1 MKAKPRNARNT
12 RMSPTSQTYEHAEN
26 TKKAEARPLVSPYK
40 ERMKTRIL
48 TAVVALP
55 ILIASIVLPSYI
67 PETVWIFVAIAV
79 LALAAGLFEFFS
91 LTKKLELKGDAG
103 IAYLGAAGLTVTF
116 IVDAPATAP
125 DLVIMMLAAFVIIVL
140 ISQTFRFEKDF
151 SKMLSGAGVTI
162 LGVMYIAFLGG
173 FLIATRV
180 GFEQRPFLSTH
191 LLGFFFLVLM
201 GSDTGAYF
209 AGRAFGKHKL
219 APAISPGKTWE
230 GLIGGL
236 LAAAAFAALATFWF
250 FPELPY
256 PVSIALAVTMAAV
269 GVLGDLAESAMKR
282 GSKTKDAAHIL
293 PGHGGLLDR
302 LDSLL
307 LNAPILYYFARF
319 YF

>member
-1 MKAKPRNARNT
+1 
-12 RMSPTSQTYEHAEN
+12 
-26 TKKAEARPLVSPYK
+26 
-40 ERMKTRIL
+40 MKTRIL
-48 TAVVALP
+48 TAAAALP

-67 PETVWIFVAIAV
+67 PETVWIFVAIAA

-91 LTKKLELKGDAG
+91 LTKKLELKADAS
-103 IAYLGAAGLTVTF
+103 IAYLGATALTVAF
-116 IVDAPATAP
+116 VFDAPAKAA
-125 DLVIMMLAAFVIIVL
+125 DLLLMTLAGFIIVVL
-140 ISQTFRFEKDF
+140 ITQTFRFQKDF
-151 SKMLSGAGVTI
+151 SKMLGGIGVTI
-162 LGVMYIAFLGG
+162 LGVFYIAFLGG
-173 FLIATRV
+173 FLISTRV
-180 GFEQRPFLSTH
+180 GFTPALSTH

-219 APAISPGKTWE
+219 APGISPGKTVE

-236 LAAAAFAALATFWF
+236 VAAAAFAALATFWF

-256 PVSIALAVTMAAV
+256 QFSIPLAMVMAGV

-282 GSKTKDAAHIL
+282 GSNTKDAASIL

-307 LNAPILYYFARF
+307 LNAPILYYFAHIF
-319 YF
+319 FAN

>member
-1 MKAKPRNARNT
+1 
-12 RMSPTSQTYEHAEN
+12 
-26 TKKAEARPLVSPYK
+26 
-40 ERMKTRIL
+40 MKTRIL
-48 TAVVALP
+48 TAAVALP

-67 PETVWIFVAIAV
+67 PGTVWLFVAIAV
-79 LALAAGLFEFFS
+79 FALAAGLFEFFS

-103 IAYLGAAGLTVTF
+103 IAYLGAAGLIATF
-116 IVDAPATAP
+116 IVDAPANAP
-125 DLVIMMLAAFVIIVL
+125 DLLTMMLVAFVMMVL
-140 ISQTFRFEKDF
+140 VSQTFRFQKDF
-151 SKMLSGAGVTI
+151 SKLLTGAGVTV
-162 LGVMYIAFLGG
+162 LGVLYIAFLGG

-180 GFEQRPFLSTH
+180 GFENHPFLSTH
-191 LLGFFFLVLM
+191 LLGYFFLVLM

-219 APAISPGKTWE
+219 APVISPGKTVE

-236 LAAAAFAALATFWF
+236 IAAAAFAALATFWF

-256 PVSIALAVTMAAV
+256 QYSIPLAVVMAGI

-282 GSKTKDAAHIL
+282 GSKTKDAATIL

-307 LNAPILYYFARF
+307 LNAPVLYYFARI

>member
-1 MKAKPRNARNT
+1 MFFSCELVVPVCLDRLEPRTHTN
-12 RMSPTSQTYEHAEN
+12 PHEEEDGELQI
-26 TKKAEARPLVSPYK
+26 
-40 ERMKTRIL
+40 MKTRIL
-48 TAVVALP
+48 TAAVALP

-67 PETVWIFVAIAV
+67 PETVWLFVAIAV
-79 LALAAGLFEFFS
+79 FALAAGLFEFFS

-103 IAYLGAAGLTVTF
+103 IAYLGAAGLTATF
-116 IVDAPATAP
+116 IVDAPANAP
-125 DLVIMMLAAFVIIVL
+125 DLLTMMLVAFVMIVL
-140 ISQTFRFEKDF
+140 VSQTFRFQKDF
-151 SKMLSGAGVTI
+151 SKLLAGAGVTV
-162 LGVMYIAFLGG
+162 LGVLYIAFLGG

-180 GFEQRPFLSTH
+180 GFENHPFLSTH
-191 LLGFFFLVLM
+191 LLGYFFLVLM

-219 APAISPGKTWE
+219 APVISPGKTVE
-230 GLIGGL
+230 GLMGGL
-236 LAAAAFAALATFWF
+236 IAAAAFAALATFWF

-256 PVSIALAVTMAAV
+256 QYSIPLAVVMAGI

-282 GSKTKDAAHIL
+282 GSKTKDAATIL

-307 LNAPILYYFARF
+307 LNAPVLYYFARI